1 MQVEYVL
8 LITLGAMLIVN
19 PLLSSGCRRL
29 GIPSLVGYI
38 GLGFV
43 VRILEEEWRF
53 SSPDFETTF
62 SMLAEMGVVALLFR
76 VGLKSHTSALL
87 AKLPDASMLWVGDV
101 LTNLVVGYLVARY
114 GLSLSVESS
123 MVIATAFSATSV
135 GVSVAV
141 WEELGRL
148 QTDTGQLLLD
158 VAELDDL
165 SGVLLLAIV
174 LAIIPVLHDGSN
186 GLLLEVGSTTLG
198 VLVKLVAFITVCYL
212 FAHFLESRFT
222 RVSARIGGSPL
233 ALTICILGA
242 GLTIAALAG
251 YLGFSLAIGAL
262 FAGLAF
268 SRDPDAVRTDG
279 NFAHFYELLT
289 PFFFI
294 HIGMQMEPE
303 AFFGSI
309 GMGLA
314 LFVAAA
320 FAKFAG
326 VGGPALLRMDR
337 PSAVTLGISM
347 IPRAEI
353 ALVVLNQSRLVAPT
367 VVTPTI
373 FSAMIIVTLV
383 SSIVAPIVLRRRLQ
397 ERVPAA

>member
-1 MQVEYVL
+1 
-8 LITLGAMLIVN
+8 
-19 PLLSSGCRRL
+19 
-29 GIPSLVGYI
+29 
-38 GLGFV
+38 
-43 VRILEEEWRF
+43 
-53 SSPDFETTF
+53 
-62 SMLAEMGVVALLFR
+62 
-76 VGLKSHTSALL
+76 
-87 AKLPDASMLWVGDV
+87 V
-101 LTNLVVGYLVARY
+101 LTNLAVGYVVARY
-114 GLSLSVESS
+114 GFSLSIESS

-141 WEELGRL
+141 WEELDRL

-165 SGVLLLAIV
+165 SGVLLLAVV
-174 LAIIPVLHDGSN
+174 LAIIPVLHDGSD
-186 GLLLEVGSTTLG
+186 GLLLEVGSTTAVL
-198 VLVKLVAFITVCYL
+198 LVKLIAFIAACYL

-222 RVSARIGGSPL
+222 HLIARIGGSPL

-242 GLTIAALAG
+242 GLTIAAFAG

-279 NFAHFYELLT
+279 NFALFYEFLT

-309 GMGLA
+309 GMGLL

-326 VGGPALLRMDR
+326 VGGPALFWMERR
-337 PSAVTLGISM
+337 SAVTLGISM

-353 ALVVLNQSRLVAPT
+353 ALVVINQARIVAPN
-367 VVTPTI
+367 VVSPTI
-373 FSAMIIVTLV
+373 FSAMIIVSLV
-383 SSIVAPIVLRRRLQ
+383 SCVVAPIVLRRRLQ
-397 ERVPAA
+397 GHPPEDA

>member
-1 MQVEYVL
+1 MQLEYVL
-8 LITLGAMLIVN
+8 LITLGAILIVN
-19 PLLSSGCRRL
+19 PLLSSGCRHL

-38 GLGFV
+38 LLGFG
-43 VRILEEEWRF
+43 VRILEDQWHF
-53 SSPDFETTF
+53 ATPAFETTF
-62 SMLAEMGVVALLFR
+62 SILAQMGVVALLFR

-87 AKLPDASMLWVGDV
+87 AKLPDASLLWVGDV
-101 LTNLVVGYLVARY
+101 LTNLVVGYAVARY
-114 GLSLSVESS
+114 GLSLSMESS

-141 WEELGRL
+141 WEELKRL

-165 SGVLLLAIV
+165 SGVLLLAVV
-174 LAIIPVLHDGSN
+174 LAIIPVLHDGNS
-186 GLLLEVGSTTLG
+186 GLLLEVGYTTG
-198 VLVKLVAFITVCYL
+198 DVLVRLVAFITICYL
-212 FAHFLESRFT
+212 FAHYLESRFT
-222 RVSARIGGSPL
+222 RMSERIGGSPL

-294 HIGMQMEPE
+294 HIGMQMDPS
-303 AFFGSI
+303 AFFGSV
-309 GMGLA
+309 GMGLV

-320 FAKFAG
+320 FAKFVG
-326 VGGPALLRMDR
+326 VGGTALLRLDR
-337 PSAVTLGISM
+337 PSAVTIGISM

-353 ALVVLNQSRLVAPT
+353 ALVVLNQSRLVAPS
-367 VVTPTI
+367 VVSPTI

-383 SSIVAPIVLRRRLQ
+383 SCIVAPIVLRRRLQ
-397 ERVPAA
+397 GRTRAA